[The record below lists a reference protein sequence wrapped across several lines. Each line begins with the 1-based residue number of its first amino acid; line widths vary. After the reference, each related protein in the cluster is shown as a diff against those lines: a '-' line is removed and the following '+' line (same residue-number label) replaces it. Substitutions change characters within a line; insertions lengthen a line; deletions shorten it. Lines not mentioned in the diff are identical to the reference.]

1 MVFQWS
7 WELSPRHILAEKQQP
22 PSSTVLRESTIS
34 GNIGQ
39 GWSGSNHFLI
49 RIHTPTQISGIRISF
64 AKGALGYLCSP
75 RPILR
80 GSLFE
85 KEPFFIVHLVSQPI
99 LDSTVPNLDL
109 STSTLQADAKISSPL
124 TPGAQSSEGPSP
136 LTPRSPKSSSSSPF
150 FKGATIRP
158 VTQDS
163 NSKSSSPTFP
173 AASPG
178 IAPAEPATPGITAIP
193 QYPPSP
199 KDTPK
204 HTRDQSRS
212 FFANLKAPKSSHR
225 AQRSDSSGN
234 SGEKPKSRGSSRD
247 RKTQISTKF
256 YESTPDLP
264 GAIERAAQEESRGDR
279 AEEKCPQPTEVKKVG
294 TESEAFNLAK
304 KNKPRFANLLS
315 RSRSIRLDDSSMNR
329 IANRR
334 PSTSLMRLEENTRR
348 EVQEPPKSASR
359 HERGIKTAG
368 NPTARSYTA
377 DRPTEYHN
385 GHMRKDKY
393 YAGSMVPSASLSQV
407 SGASA
412 ALFNNLKQSSSGA
425 ADRIGKAGKGFFGKI
440 TRSGS
445 TNERELVNDD
455 NYVCSV
461 INLPLIQ
468 QARRT
473 RIAKRL
479 EDCRDK
485 TEFWMPAL
493 PYRCVDYLNFKGCE
507 EEGLYRVPGSGKE
520 VKHWQRRFDTEL
532 DINLFDVPDLYDIN
546 TIGSM
551 FKAWLREL
559 PDELFPKETQA
570 LIAEKCEGATT
581 APQMLKDELSKL
593 PPYNYYLLFAITCHL
608 NLLHSYVDQ
617 NKMDYRNLCI
627 CFQPCMKIDAFCFHF
642 LVCDWK
648 NCWQGC
654 WTEKEYLQI
663 EKELDEKEKA
673 AQEKDEAVHD
683 CQQVQQ
689 PQQSQQSQQ
698 PQHPYQAPQSD
709 ERAVSSGSSQLG
721 QEEEPPRPEVPKNR
735 KQKPKNIETSHTRSI
750 SQLPELGPP
759 LSPIQI

>member
-1 MVFQWS
+1 M
-7 WELSPRHILAEKQQP
+7 
-22 PSSTVLRESTIS
+22 PSR
-34 GNIGQ
+34 Q
-39 GWSGSNHFLI
+39 
-49 RIHTPTQISGIRISF
+49 
-64 AKGALGYLCSP
+64 
-75 RPILR
+75 
-80 GSLFE
+80 
-85 KEPFFIVHLVSQPI
+85 
-99 LDSTVPNLDL
+99 STVPNLDL
-109 STSTLQADAKISSPL
+109 STSTLLANNAKISSPL
-124 TPGAQSSEGPSP
+124 TPGAQSSDGPSP
-136 LTPRSPKSSSSSPF
+136 LTPRSPKSPSSSPF

-158 VTQDS
+158 VTQESNNKSDS
-163 NSKSSSPTFP
+163 DLAPV
-173 AASPG
+173 SPG
-178 IAPAEPATPGITAIP
+178 LTAEPPTPGFTAIP

-199 KDTPK
+199 RDSPK
-204 HTRDQSRS
+204 HTRDTSRS
-212 FFANLKAPKSSHR
+212 FFANLKAPKSSHKS
-225 AQRSDSSGN
+225 QKSDSSTN
-234 SGEKPKSRGSSRD
+234 SIDKPKSRGSSRD
-247 RKTQISTKF
+247 RKTQVVSKL

-264 GAIERAAQEESRGDR
+264 GTIERAAKQEHNGVVPDEKNPPA
-279 AEEKCPQPTEVKKVG
+279 AEIKKVG
-294 TESEAFNLAK
+294 TEDLGQPK
-304 KNKPRFANLLS
+304 KNKARFANLLS
-315 RSRSIRLDDSSMNR
+315 RSRSIRLDESSANR

-334 PSTSLMRLEENTRR
+334 PSTSLMRLEENTKR
-348 EVQEPPKSASR
+348 EMQDSVKATSSRQESGLKPA
-359 HERGIKTAG
+359 TA
-368 NPTARSYTA
+368 PTARSRTP
-377 DRPTEYHN
+377 DRPSEF
-385 GHMRKDKY
+385 GGPVRRDR
-393 YAGSMVPSASLSQV
+393 YAGSMVPSTSLSQV

-445 TNERELVNDD
+445 TNERELFNDD

-461 INLPLIQ
+461 INLPLIK

-493 PYRCVDYLNFKGCE
+493 PYRCIDYLNFKGCE

-532 DINLFDVPDLYDIN
+532 DVNLFDEPDLYDIN

-559 PDELFPKETQA
+559 PDELLPKETQA
-570 LIAEKCEGATT
+570 MIAEKCEGATT
-581 APQMLKDELSKL
+581 APQLLKDELSKL

-627 CFQPCMKIDAFCFHF
+627 CFQPCMKIDAFCFNF

-663 EKELDEKEKA
+663 EKEMDEKEKTA
-673 AQEKDEAVHD
+673 RE
-683 CQQVQQ
+683 
-689 PQQSQQSQQ
+689 
-698 PQHPYQAPQSD
+698 QANMPPPPSSSN
-709 ERAVSSGSSQLG
+709 ERAISSSGSSQIAV
-721 QEEEPPRPEVPKNR
+721 EKEPARPQTATAKPK
-735 KQKPKNIETSHTRSI
+735 KQKPKNIETTHTRSV

>member
-1 MVFQWS
+1 MPS
-7 WELSPRHILAEKQQP
+7 RHSI
-22 PSSTVLRESTIS
+22 
-34 GNIGQ
+34 
-39 GWSGSNHFLI
+39 
-49 RIHTPTQISGIRISF
+49 
-64 AKGALGYLCSP
+64 
-75 RPILR
+75 
-80 GSLFE
+80 
-85 KEPFFIVHLVSQPI
+85 
-99 LDSTVPNLDL
+99 VPNLDL
-109 STSTLQADAKISSPL
+109 SSSTLQAGGKISSPL
-124 TPGAQSSEGPSP
+124 TPGAQSSDGLSP
-136 LTPRSPKSSSSSPF
+136 LTPHSPKSSSSSPF

-163 NSKSSSPTFP
+163 NSASNSPTFP
-173 AASPG
+173 TSPG
-178 IAPAEPATPGITAIP
+178 IATEPPTPGFTAIP
-193 QYPPSP
+193 PYPPSP
-199 KDTPK
+199 RESPK
-204 HTRDQSRS
+204 HTRDPSRS
-212 FFANLKAPKSSHR
+212 FFASLKAPKYSHK

-234 SGEKPKSRGSSRD
+234 SAEKPKSRGSSRD
-247 RKTQISTKF
+247 RRAQISSKL

-264 GAIERAAQEESRGDR
+264 GAIERAAQQESGDSTDKKLDSQP
-279 AEEKCPQPTEVKKVG
+279 AELKKVG
-294 TESEAFNLAK
+294 TESEGYNSLRK
-304 KNKPRFANLLS
+304 TKPRFANLLS
-315 RSRSIRLDDSSMNR
+315 RSRSIRVDDSSLNR
-329 IANRR
+329 ALNRR
-334 PSTSLMRLEENTRR
+334 PSTGLVKLEENMKPDM
-348 EVQEPPKSASR
+348 QESSKSLSR
-359 HERGIKTAG
+359 HERGYKSSANGTAG
-368 NPTARSYTA
+368 SYIG
-377 DRPTEYHN
+377 DRPTDLN
-385 GHMRKDKY
+385 GSSTLRKERSY
-393 YAGSMVPSASLSQV
+393 GGSMVPSASLSQV

-425 ADRIGKAGKGFFGKI
+425 ADRLGKAGKGFFGKI

-445 TNERELVNDD
+445 TNERELVADD

-461 INLPLIQ
+461 IYLPLIQ

-493 PYRCVDYLNFKGCE
+493 PYRCIDYLNFKGCE

-532 DINLFDVPDLYDIN
+532 DINLFDEPDLYDIN

-570 LIAEKCEGATT
+570 MIAQKCEGATT

-627 CFQPCMKIDAFCFHF
+627 CFQPCMKIDSFCFHF

-654 WTEKEYLQI
+654 WTEKEYLQR
-663 EKELDEKEKA
+663 EREMDEKEKA
-673 AQEKDEAVHD
+673 AQASENHALNIE
-683 CQQVQQ
+683 
-689 PQQSQQSQQ
+689 
-698 PQHPYQAPQSD
+698 
-709 ERAVSSGSSQLG
+709 ERAVSSGSSQASTY
-721 QEEEPPRPEVPKNR
+721 EAPARPETPKTL
-735 KQKPKNIETSHTRSI
+735 KKKPRNIETSHARSI